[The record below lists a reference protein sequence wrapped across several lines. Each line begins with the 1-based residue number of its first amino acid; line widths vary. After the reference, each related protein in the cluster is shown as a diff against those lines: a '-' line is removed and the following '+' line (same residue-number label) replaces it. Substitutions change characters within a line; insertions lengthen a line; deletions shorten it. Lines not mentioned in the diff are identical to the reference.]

1 MTLTK
6 AKILGALKS
15 KTMWFSGALAI
26 LGALLDN
33 ITYVQ
38 GFMTPH
44 DYNLLFIFVS
54 LVVAGLRWI
63 TTNALED
70 KQGGCADTPVTPVAE
85 APIIAAPVEPK
96 ITKTKPKAKPKAAA
110 KTPAKPKA
118 KVKSVRAK

>member
-6 AKILGALKS
+6 AKILGALRS

-54 LVVAGLRWI
+54 VVVAGLRWV
-63 TTNALED
+63 TSHPLEE
-70 KQGGCADTPVTPVAE
+70 KKIRVTPDAIIETKEVTPVAE
-85 APIIAAPVEPK
+85 APIIAAPAP
-96 ITKTKPKAKPKAAA
+96 KPKAKPKAA